1 MLTAEQQLLVENNL
15 KLAYHRANKWYNKLT
30 ELGEN
35 VELSECIS
43 ICMESLCKAA
53 ASWEQDG
60 GGSFANYA
68 ITSMNNTF
76 HVRWKEQ
83 GRLKRKSGV
92 MLSLDEP
99 LAHSFGDV
107 EFTLLDVVDRPHS
120 EDIILWN
127 AQIQHVFQHL
137 DEMEIKVL
145 TMYYLYNWSYR
156 RIGEEL
162 GVSYQSV
169 QQKLTRTIKKCQKI
183 LVINE

>member
-1 MLTAEQQLLVENNL
+1 MLTTEQQLLVEANL

-30 ELGEN
+30 ELGEPI
-35 VELSECIS
+35 ELSECIS

-53 ASWEQDG
+53 ASWKQDG

-83 GRLKRKSGV
+83 GRLKRRSGV
-92 MLSLDEP
+92 LVHLDEP
-99 LAHSFGDV
+99 ITHIGNETDLTVMDTVNS
-107 EFTLLDVVDRPHS
+107 PYS
-120 EDIILWN
+120 EEMILWN
-127 AQIQHVFQHL
+127 AQLQLLFSKL
-137 DEMEIKVL
+137 DDYEVEVL
-145 TMYYLYNWSYR
+145 TMYYLYCWSYR